1 MAATALMPPSA
12 SQERLF
18 VSRSTAAEML
28 SVSERTIERAEKTD
42 ELQSFRVGRRV
53 VIRTS
58 DLMEF
63 ATRKIAHA
71 RKERK
76 SASADRPVVA

>member
-1 MAATALMPPSA
+1 MHLEVMTEMSTTAVMPMAPQPGPV
-12 SQERLF
+12 F

-28 SVSERTIERAEKTD
+28 SVSERTIERAERNG
-42 ELQSFRVGRRV
+42 ELRSFRVGRRV

-63 ATRKIAHA
+63 ATKELAHA
-71 RKERK
+71 
-76 SASADRPVVA
+76 